1 MLSNLKDC
9 PDAVEGIPME
19 IGTEENT
26 DRTIADIF
34 SHYKKDRKNLIPLLQ
49 EIQRGLGYLPK
60 KAMQEISDFLAI
72 PKVEVWG
79 VATFYNQ
86 FRFVPLGKY
95 HTVVCMGTAC
105 HLAGGKL
112 ILEALERELGIKVGE
127 TAEDGNFSLE
137 RVACIGCCMLA
148 PVTVIGNKIYPRMT
162 PFKVEEVLIPY
173 KQETQGE
180 PKEGK
185 SKSKS

>member
-1 MLSNLKDC
+1 M
-9 PDAVEGIPME
+9 I
-19 IGTEENT
+19 TEEQT
-26 DRTIADIF
+26 SQAIDEILV
-34 SHYKKDRKNLIPLLQ
+34 HYKKEKKNLIPLLQ
-49 EIQRGLGYLPK
+49 EVQTKLGYLPR
-60 KAMQEISDFLAI
+60 KAMQKIAGFLEM
-72 PKVEVWG
+72 PEVEVWG

-105 HLAGGKL
+105 HLAGGRL
-112 ILEALERELGIKVGE
+112 ILDALERELDIKVGE

-148 PVTVIGNKIYPRMT
+148 PVVVIKDKIHPKMT
-162 PFKVEEVLIPY
+162 PFKVEEALIPY
-173 KQETQGE
+173 KQEAQGE
-180 PKEGK
+180 LKEGK